1 MTRPALATSA
11 PRPEPCID
19 SGMVGRSPVL
29 TRVLDRARRVAPTPA
44 CVLITGETGTG
55 KELLAQFVHC
65 ASGRKGEFVAVN
77 CATLPKDLM
86 ESELFG
92 HEKGAFTGAGDRR
105 GGLIAQA
112 DGGTLFL
119 DELGE
124 MPPALQVKLLRFLQ
138 ERTFRPVGAT
148 RERRVDVRVVGAT
161 WQDLRGLVTSGE
173 FREDLYFRLA
183 GYELVLP
190 PLRERGDDVGLLAQ
204 AIVDGFRTV
213 AGVGRREL
221 TPGAIVAVRSHDWP
235 GNVRELQSVLF
246 RAAVDGDGK
255 RITAGDVRGALP
267 AKQDDGK
274 ALVDRVITLVEGAG
288 TITTGDVVR
297 ALRVDRATAWRALD
311 RLVESG
317 KLVAEGENRKRVYRM
332 PAAVVVEVVDP
343 EREAVLA
350 LVREHGRVTKRMVM
364 ERVGMADRTA
374 SRLLARLSAEGTV
387 RCQGE
392 GRGVSY
398 S

>member
-1 MTRPALATSA
+1 
-11 PRPEPCID
+11 
-19 SGMVGRSPVL
+19 MVGRSPVL

-55 KELLAQFVHC
+55 KELLAQFVHR

-92 HEKGAFTGAGDRR
+92 HEKGAFPGAGDRR

-119 DELGE
+119 DEVGE
-124 MPPALQVKLLRFLQ
+124 MPAALQVKLLRFLQ
-138 ERTFRPVGAT
+138 ERTFRPVGST
-148 RERRVDVRVVGAT
+148 RERRVDVRVVAAT
-161 WQDLRGLVTSGE
+161 WRDLRAQVTSGE

-183 GYELVLP
+183 GYDLALP

-204 AIVDGFRTV
+204 AIVDGFRSV

-221 TPGAIVAVRSHDWP
+221 TPGAITAVRSHSWP
-235 GNVRELQSVLF
+235 GNVRELQSMLF
-246 RAAVDGDGK
+246 RAAIDGDGK
-255 RITAGDVRGALP
+255 RITAGDVRAALP
-267 AKQDDGK
+267 AKQGDEK
-274 ALVDRVITLVEGAG
+274 PLAERVISLVEGAG
-288 TITTGDVVR
+288 TVTTGDVVR
-297 ALRVDRATAWRALD
+297 VLRVDRVTAWRALD
-311 RLVESG
+311 RLVESE
-317 KLVAEGENRKRVYRM
+317 KLVAEGDNRQRAYRL
-332 PAAVVVEVVDP
+332 PAAAVVDVPDP

-364 ERVGMADRTA
+364 ERLGMADRTA
-374 SRLLARLSAEGTV
+374 TRALAEYVRAGILARTGCGPSVHYSSAQRHVGLRACDGTP
-387 RCQGE
+387 G
-392 GRGVSY
+392 
-398 S
+398 